1 MVEKPLSEEQRKQ
14 VFLAL
19 VDAQDHDMSVMQS
32 RQHIAARYDVSEAQ
46 VRRIEREGLD
56 NQYHLVVDMVDE
68 QQCSF
73 SETGS
78 DLLRWELEIR
88 EQEVHLEQP

>member
-1 MVEKPLSEEQRKQ
+1 MVEKALSEEQRKQ

-32 RQHIAARYDVSEAQ
+32 RQHIAAHYDVSEAQ

-56 NQYHLVVDMVDE
+56 N
-68 QQCSF
+68 
-73 SETGS
+73 
-78 DLLRWELEIR
+78 RWPPL
-88 EQEVHLEQP
+88 